1 METLFSD
8 VGVTQQDILPLH
20 LLDLADQEYMTL
32 LYGLLQKGGDVVRY
46 YLEQIVFLMTT
57 ECMLMASL
65 IR

>member
-46 YLEQIVFLMTT
+46 YLEQIVFPMTT

>member
-46 YLEQIVFLMTT
+46 YLEQI
-57 ECMLMASL
+57 ASS
-65 IR
+65 

>member
-1 METLFSD
+1 M
-8 VGVTQQDILPLH
+8 GVTQQDILPLH